1 VSPRGSGR
9 STPTHGAGP
18 DRAEAM
24 GRRLERTARRLGIPE
39 SGQALVLDA
48 FLVAMEP
55 RRSRITADHHPDYL
69 HPARTALILMDDTG
83 LANAEL
89 LAAALFVET
98 RDPELAA
105 PERAISRVSPT
116 VAGLVARVP
125 VPSAQDETLLE
136 SLLALEPGLAAVAL
150 AERLDHARH
159 LHLRDRADWGDYHA
173 LTCDVYAPV
182 AARIDPALASRI
194 GWWCDTFRR
203 RFLDP

>member
-1 VSPRGSGR
+1 
-9 STPTHGAGP
+9 
-18 DRAEAM
+18 M
-24 GRRLERTARRLGIPE
+24 GRRLGRTARRLGIPE

-48 FLVAMEP
+48 FRVAMEP
-55 RRSRITADHHPDYL
+55 RRSRITEDHHPDYL

-89 LAAALFVET
+89 LAVALFVET

-105 PERAISRVSPT
+105 PERAISRVSPM

-125 VPSAQDETLLE
+125 APSSQGETLLE
-136 SLLALEPGLAAVAL
+136 SLLALGPGLAAVAL

-159 LHLRDRADWGDYHA
+159 LHLRDRAEWGDYHA
-173 LTCDVYAPV
+173 LTSEVYAPV
-182 AARIDPALASRI
+182 AARTDPALASRI